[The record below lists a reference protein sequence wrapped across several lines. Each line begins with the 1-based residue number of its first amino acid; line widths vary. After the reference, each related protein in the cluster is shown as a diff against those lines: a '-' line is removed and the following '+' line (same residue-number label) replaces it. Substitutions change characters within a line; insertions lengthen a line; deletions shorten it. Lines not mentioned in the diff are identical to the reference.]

1 MQPNV
6 FYTEKLN
13 PAKVMSDRRHDW
25 LIGHTALT
33 TFIYAVV
40 DALAVIASA
49 FLAGYI
55 TNESF
60 NISLGTRAAILIAVL
75 VTWIVFNAA
84 RMYVSWR
91 GRSYVDQ
98 VRAVIIS
105 WLSVSFIL
113 SMMAY
118 LVWPEILS
126 DRSWVLAWATFGL
139 LMIVTIRVLTMATL
153 RAYRQKGHN
162 HKRIVIVGG
171 GNWGQHVISRINT
184 AEWLGLDIVGV
195 IDEDAETAANTDGVV
210 HRGGLSKLLDVV
222 TEHNVDEVW
231 ICLPIGSRR
240 TACSDQIG
248 DVMRMLNTSTV
259 TQRLLPEI
267 EEMRILDR
275 PVTEIV
281 GLPVVNLT
289 SSPIQGAPRFGK
301 AIFDRLLAAI
311 IILLISPILIAIAIA
326 IKLDSR
332 GPILFH
338 QKRHGSDGK
347 PFTMFKF
354 RTMRTHA
361 EQPGEVTQACRNDDR
376 VTRIGNF
383 LRRNSLDE
391 LPQFFNVILGDM
403 SVVGPRPHA
412 IEHNEFYK
420 TQIDSYMQRHR
431 VKPGITGWAQI
442 NGFRG
447 ATESIE
453 KMRQR
458 VNHDL
463 YYIERWSFWLDIK
476 IILRT
481 IVHGFRHDNAY

>member
-6 FYTEKLN
+6 FYTAKLN
-13 PAKVMSDRRHDW
+13 PAKVMSDSRHDW
-25 LIGHTALT
+25 LIGHSTLT
-33 TFIYAVV
+33 TFVYAVV
-40 DALAVIASA
+40 DALAVIVSA
-49 FLAGYI
+49 LLAGYFI
-55 TNESF
+55 NASF
-60 NISLGTRAAILIAVL
+60 NVPLETRAAILVAVL

-84 RMYVSWR
+84 GMYVSWR

-98 VRAVIIS
+98 VRALTIS
-105 WLSVSFIL
+105 WISVALLLAVI
-113 SMMAY
+113 AY
-118 LVWPEILS
+118 LVWPGILS
-126 DRSWVLAWATFGL
+126 DRSWVITWASLGMLLIVSVRLAA
-139 LMIVTIRVLTMATL
+139 MATL
-153 RAYRQKGHN
+153 RAYRQQGHN

-171 GNWGQHVISRINT
+171 GNWGQHVISRISA

-195 IDEDAETAANTDGVV
+195 IDDNPEHIMPIDGVV
-210 HRGGLSKLLDVV
+210 HRGGLENLIDVIA
-222 TEHNVDEVW
+222 EHDVSEVW
-231 ICLPIGSRR
+231 ICLPLGSRR
-240 TACSDQIG
+240 TAGSDKIG
-248 DVMRMLNTSTV
+248 EVMRMLNDSTV

-281 GLPVVNLT
+281 GLPVVNLNT
-289 SSPIQGAPRFGK
+289 SPIQGASRFGK
-301 AIFDRLLAAI
+301 AILDRLLSAL
-311 IILLISPILIAIAIA
+311 ILLVISPILIAIAVA

-332 GPILFH
+332 GPIFFM
-338 QKRHGSDGK
+338 QQRHGSNGK
-347 PFTMFKF
+347 PFMMFKF
-354 RTMRTHA
+354 RTMRQHA
-361 EQPGEVTQACRNDDR
+361 ERPGEVTQACRDDNR

-391 LPQFFNVILGDM
+391 LPQFLNVILGDM
-403 SVVGPRPHA
+403 SIVGPRPHA
-412 IEHNEFYK
+412 IEHNEFYR

-447 ATESIE
+447 ATEDIE

-463 YYIERWSFWLDIK
+463 YYIERWSFWMDVK

-481 IVHGFRHDNAY
+481 VVHGFRHDNAY